1 MERLDLLDAIF
12 LLLETAESPKHVG
25 VLLVFDRPEDSRPD
39 FLADL
44 VTQFRTLRPRAPF
57 NRRPRSHLLGPPSW
71 ETVEEPD
78 LDYHVRHVVL
88 PPSIDEHGVLEHVA
102 RVHEP
107 LLDREMPLWE
117 IHFIEGLPEQRFA
130 IYVKIHHACVDGVS
144 GMQRIQASLHD
155 DPSDRT
161 LRVPWGALPG
171 DGRPRE
177 RRQTSMLAQL
187 GEVAGALRDH
197 LRAGSELSIAALQ
210 RGLELAGLTA
220 GGHYLPFSAPRTA
233 INKTIHRARS
243 IAVQTLD
250 APRVIHFAH
259 AHHVTVNDV
268 VLTVVD
274 RALHRYL
281 RDHEGD
287 TGAPL
292 IAMVPMSLREDG
304 DSRSNTQACLLYI
317 ELGREHAAP
326 EERLRQVH
334 AASEKAKAEAREY
347 TPTALSDHSMLVVG
361 LAELIG
367 RLPLGDRLGPAGNV
381 LVSNVPGSDQKLFLH
396 GAPLR
401 GAYPLSTL
409 MPGCALNVTLMRH
422 GDQIDFGFVA
432 SRDAIPD
439 VGALARYVGEAFEEL
454 AATPAAAAHR

>member
-1 MERLDLLDAIF
+1 MERLNLLDAIF

-25 VLLVFDRPEDSRPD
+25 VLLVFDRPEDAPPD
-39 FLADL
+39 FVADL
-44 VTQFRTLRPRAPF
+44 VARFRTLRPQAPF
-57 NRRPRSHLLGPPSW
+57 DRRPRSHLLGQLSW
-71 ETVEEPD
+71 ETVEQPD
-78 LDYHVRHVVL
+78 LDYHVRHVAL
-88 PPSIDEHGVLEHVA
+88 PSSIDEHGVLEYVA
-102 RVHEP
+102 RMHEP

-117 IHFIEGLPEQRFA
+117 IHFIEGLPAHRFA

-171 DGRPRE
+171 DGRPHE
-177 RRQTSMLAQL
+177 RRQASMLARL
-187 GEVAGALRDH
+187 GDVAGALRDH
-197 LRAGSELSIAALQ
+197 LRAGSELSVAALQ
-210 RGLELAGLTA
+210 RGLELAGLSA

-250 APRVIHFAH
+250 APRMIDFAH
-259 AHHVTVNDV
+259 AHRVTINDV
-268 VLTVVD
+268 VLTIID

-281 RDHEGD
+281 RDHAGD

-304 DSRSNTQACLLYI
+304 DTRSNTQACLLYI
-317 ELGREHAAP
+317 ELGREHATP
-326 EERLRQVH
+326 EQRLRQVH
-334 AASEKAKAEAREY
+334 AASEQAKTEAREY
-347 TPTALSDHSMLVVG
+347 SPTALSDHSMLVIG

-367 RLPLGDRLGPAGNV
+367 RLPLGDRLRPAGNV
-381 LVSNVPGSDQKLFLH
+381 LVSNVPGSDQRLFLH

-422 GDQIDFGFVA
+422 GDQIDFGFVS

-439 VGALARYVGEAFEEL
+439 IAALARYVGEAFEEMT
-454 AATPAAAAHR
+454 ATFDAAAR